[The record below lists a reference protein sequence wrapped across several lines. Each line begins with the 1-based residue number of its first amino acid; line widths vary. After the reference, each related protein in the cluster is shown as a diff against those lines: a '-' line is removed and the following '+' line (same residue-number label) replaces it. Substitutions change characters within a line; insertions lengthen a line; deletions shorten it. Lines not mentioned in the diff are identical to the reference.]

1 MPRNPFRSPAS
12 KPRCILLSGSYP
24 LATHKRPLS
33 QAGGTAR
40 QLRQVTVAV
49 YLRGMILSMLNL
61 GYTSFMFRFV
71 LTGWLVWVMPAL
83 ALAGMQADRAPVEL
97 DGVLAPLG
105 SGVESGLDE
114 APSDTDR
121 YTVDRY
127 RNAAEAGHAWAQ
139 FRLGLMYA
147 EGGAVAPDARVAVFW
162 FRKAAA
168 QEHAA
173 AQYALGV
180 VHAFGHGVARD
191 EVLAVHWFRVAAEQ
205 GYPLAQHDLG
215 LMYYKGMGVE
225 KDDAEAVRWWMK
237 AAEQGNAPAQSK
249 LGAMYIRGT
258 GVPRDHV
265 QAYAWIS
272 IAAARGDVAAT
283 KAMAMIDE
291 ILTPSERERARQ
303 LSGEYRRT
311 YGPLPPPR

>member
-1 MPRNPFRSPAS
+1 MVLP
-12 KPRCILLSGSYP
+12 G
-24 LATHKRPLS
+24 
-33 QAGGTAR
+33 
-40 QLRQVTVAV
+40 
-49 YLRGMILSMLNL
+49 LNL

-71 LTGWLVWVMPAL
+71 LTGWLVWVLPVL
-83 ALAGMQADRAPVEL
+83 ALGGVQADRSPVEP

-114 APSDTDR
+114 APRETDR

-139 FRLGLMYA
+139 FKLGLMYA
-147 EGGAVAPDARVAVFW
+147 EGEVVARDARMAVYW

-168 QEHAA
+168 QEYAA

-180 VHAFGHGVARD
+180 VHAFGHGVDKD
-191 EVLAVHWFRVAAEQ
+191 EVLAVYWFRVAAEQ

-237 AAEQGNAPAQSK
+237 AAEQGNVPAQSK

-272 IAAARGDVAAT
+272 IVAEHGDEAAT
-283 KAMAMIDE
+283 RAMNMINE
-291 ILTPSERERARQ
+291 LLTPAERSRARQ
-303 LSGEYRRT
+303 LSSEYRRT
-311 YGPLPPPR
+311 YGSSPAPR

>member
-1 MPRNPFRSPAS
+1 
-12 KPRCILLSGSYP
+12 
-24 LATHKRPLS
+24 
-33 QAGGTAR
+33 
-40 QLRQVTVAV
+40 
-49 YLRGMILSMLNL
+49 MILPGLNL
-61 GYTSFMFRFV
+61 GYTSSMFRLV
-71 LTGWLVWVMPAL
+71 LTAWLVGILPTL
-83 ALAGMQADRAPVEL
+83 AIAGMQADRAPVEPG
-97 DGVLAPLG
+97 GVLAPLG
-105 SGVESGLDE
+105 SGVGSGLDKV
-114 APSDTDR
+114 PSETDR

-147 EGGAVAPDARVAVFW
+147 EGEALARDARAAVYW

-180 VHAFGHGVARD
+180 VHAFGHGVAKD

-272 IAAARGDVAAT
+272 IAAARGDAAAT

-291 ILTPSERERARQ
+291 ILTPGERERARQ
-303 LSGEYRRT
+303 LSSEYRRA
-311 YGPLPPPR
+311 YDSSPAPR